1 MARQL
6 ASTAAQAVILGDLG
20 RARALLD
27 QATQLDPTSVDVAYQ
42 YARVLE
48 ELHQRQAAVSEY
60 CRVLAADSLPE
71 GVDDARQRLDGLI
84 AAERSTIPESAITV
98 FREALFQTD
107 AGHPERALPFF
118 DQAVTQAPDW
128 PTAVYDRGV
137 VLAMLGQPR
146 KASRDLRRYLE
157 MEPAAPDALA
167 VSQRLGELQALA
179 LGHPP
184 DPGTALLLG
193 VLVPGLGQFYSGD
206 AVGGLTVL
214 SLAGGAVATGLL
226 VRKLDVQCLTEPS
239 AGSGCPAG
247 QIVSEEVSHPYL
259 GVSLGAAAVVT
270 VVGATVAYVKAR
282 KHRSAQPTSATIE
295 DAAPRL
301 ALPTVQEHGPGVDI
315 ALVRVVFR

>member
-6 ASTAAQAVILGDLG
+6 ASTAAQAVILGDLD
-20 RARALLD
+20 RARTLLD
-27 QATQLDPTSVDVAYQ
+27 QASQLDPSSVDIAYQ
-42 YARVLE
+42 HARVLE

-71 GVDDARQRLDGLI
+71 GIDDARQRLDALI
-84 AAERSTIPESAITV
+84 AAERAMIPESAITV
-98 FREALFQTD
+98 FREALFQTN
-107 AGHPERALPFF
+107 AGHLDRALPFF
-118 DQAVTQAPDW
+118 DAAVTQAPDW
-128 PTAVYDRGV
+128 ATAVYDRGV
-137 VLAMLGQPR
+137 VLAMLGQPQ

-167 VSQRLGELQALA
+167 VSRRLGELQALA

-226 VRKLDVQCLTEPS
+226 VRKVNVQCLSQPGPG
-239 AGSGCPAG
+239 AACPAG
-247 QIVSEEVSHPYL
+247 QIVSEKVSRPYL
-259 GVSLGAAAVVT
+259 GVSLGAAAAVT
-270 VVGATVAYVKAR
+270 VVGATLAFIKAGKR
-282 KHRSAQPTSATIE
+282 RNAQPTAATNE
-295 DAAPRL
+295 DTAPRL
-301 ALPTVQEHGPGVDI
+301 ALPTVEGRGPGVDI